1 MDARLYAEYGYTSMA
16 RYLRKYTVDVLSEKY
31 KAGTLIKVLAKAQS
45 SIT

>member
-31 KAGTLIKVLAKAQS
+31 KAGTLIKELEKAQS